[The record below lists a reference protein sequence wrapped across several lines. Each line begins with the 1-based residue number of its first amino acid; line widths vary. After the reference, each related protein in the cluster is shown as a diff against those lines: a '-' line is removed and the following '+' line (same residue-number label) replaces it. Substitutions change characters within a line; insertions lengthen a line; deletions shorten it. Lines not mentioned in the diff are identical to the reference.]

1 MKRFEVGARVVD
13 PTYGFGSVVAV
24 EDANSGRS
32 FPLSELLRRESPGA
46 SPFAGEGFLC
56 EQYVPE

>member
-1 MKRFEVGARVVD
+1 M
-13 PTYGFGSVVAV
+13 VAV